1 MVKWRLDATYV
12 PIHMRK
18 EKVGVVVIANLI
30 TKRMSAQKKVRFILT
45 FNYVQYSYLVKSLL
59 MYRKNYMSI
68 LFCYVVDEYTKVEE
82 SWCFSGQGYGS
93 LLEAKYNCSLDST
106 CVGVLDED
114 CKNDYSFYLCHG
126 DFEKVKTFRSCIY
139 KKKDLVGKQ
148 RWPSKTFIQI
158 LFTY

>member
-1 MVKWRLDATYV
+1 MAPRCDLCPNTHAK
-12 PIHMRK
+12 RK
-18 EKVGVVVIANLI
+18 SWCGGNCQFDYQKNECTEKG
-30 TKRMSAQKKVRFILT
+30 KVYLNIQLCTIFI
-45 FNYVQYSYLVKSLL
+45 FKVKSLL
-59 MYRKNYMSI
+59 VYRKNYMSI